1 MQWSG
6 ASWLCWSSLS
16 SVCSSSP
23 SGAPSDRKVTSSLHK
38 HLTCGDTLTCGTS
51 PSEEMEE
58 VANIQAVERVSV
70 EDKGWFTLHQHQ
82 PGSITHSNPSL
93 LVFGAVRAS
102 MNKNWIKESS
112 SWCYKVGLYKI
123 LYDGRNIT
131 CRDVLLFILQWI
143 LITFFFHVTAMKKH
157 WVMWKYIA
165 RFEDE
170 YRVYISKKC
179 KSFFVFQQVFSIST
193 IFPRAFEY
201 WVFF

>member
-1 MQWSG
+1 MSQTPGQWWKPTVPFRMQWSG

-82 PGSITHSNPSL
+82 PGSITHPVCWCLVQWEPVWTRIEKRRVVVGVIRLGCIKYYMMVEIL
-93 LVFGAVRAS
+93 L
-102 MNKNWIKESS
+102 
-112 SWCYKVGLYKI
+112 
-123 LYDGRNIT
+123 

-143 LITFFFHVTAMKKH
+143 LISLLISHFFFSCD
-157 WVMWKYIA
+157 IDI
-165 RFEDE
+165 E
-170 YRVYISKKC
+170 
-179 KSFFVFQQVFSIST
+179 
-193 IFPRAFEY
+193 
-201 WVFF
+201 

>member
-1 MQWSG
+1 MCLCVSDPG
-6 ASWLCWSSLS
+6 AVVETHSAVPYAVIGGILALLVFTVI
-16 SVCSSSP
+16 VCSSSP

-131 CRDVLLFILQWI
+131 L
-143 LITFFFHVTAMKKH
+143 
-157 WVMWKYIA
+157 
-165 RFEDE
+165 
-170 YRVYISKKC
+170 
-179 KSFFVFQQVFSIST
+179 
-193 IFPRAFEY
+193 
-201 WVFF
+201 